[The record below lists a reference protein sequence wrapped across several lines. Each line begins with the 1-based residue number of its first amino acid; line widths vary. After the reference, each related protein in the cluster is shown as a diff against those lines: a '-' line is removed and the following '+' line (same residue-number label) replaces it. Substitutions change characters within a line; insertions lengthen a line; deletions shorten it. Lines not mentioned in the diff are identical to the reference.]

1 MAPTSYYIYVL
12 KGSIEVAE
20 QNKGQGAQDINELIK
35 VRRNKLSDLQANGK
49 DPFKIT
55 KYDVTAHSEDI
66 KAIMMN
72 MTAKKYVLPEEL
84 CQSVLWVKL
93 HFAIYQ
99 IRQGLF
105 RVMYSVTCL
114 VRTLIRI
121 LRNMTLVIS

>member
-66 KAIMMN
+66 KSNYDEYDGEEVCMFAGRIMS
-72 MTAKKYVLPEEL
+72 K
-84 CQSVLWVKL
+84 
-93 HFAIYQ
+93 
-99 IRQGLF
+99 
-105 RVMYSVTCL
+105 RVMGKASILPY
-114 VRTLIRI
+114 IR
-121 LRNMTLVIS
+121 